1 MSANRVTAQN
11 GTQPSTNIVMEDP
24 ELTWKNLVD
33 KEIKAKKLIGVTC
46 HAYSTNDQKI
56 VDQTK
61 ICPCGRLARDHSFDG
76 SAERQDENAIFGPKF
91 VTKQDL
97 TVYGQLNNRA
107 RVRVWLLTTGLN
119 EGVSKLIGQSVRRYR
134 LLNKKSSNPTIIGL
148 TSWGT
153 VTEHTRKVLTWQTSR
168 NIEYTS
174 STDSAE
180 KRAPMVLNYDEK
192 KTLDKHHS
200 HFILLDNGRLG
211 GYIDDNPRSDFVKKV
226 QHECKC
232 RAITVIVEGVI
243 IIHGSGRLA
252 NVLGALLEASS
263 KETKPTEDDVK
274 KLLELVSPEHWS
286 KSGENE
292 NINEEELIK
301 SILELF
307 EPIYRE
313 YLSVFCLER
322 DPSLTDIIFKAVD
335 AIQSD
340 AEQQKNFFKLAIS
353 WNYTDRTESMPKCL
367 EDDPTLYP
375 SLFELALK
383 ENRPVFVDYFLR
395 RNYNPFETTKFL
407 KRSKNLKKKRNSP
420 NELNLDQKRIQ
431 SEQESTENNKNSLNT
446 QQVECAI
453 EFIIKELYEKVETH
467 FNRWSNPKTLEAL
480 DSNYTQLIGPFASSF
495 YVERNRRNQFL
506 QDTKAFFY
514 HGRTNTMN
522 ETSSKDNSIEK
533 SLISYTCS
541 KPFSSQHMLRELF
554 LWSVYVGY
562 ADVAFVLLLQIES
575 RMSAALI
582 AAGMT
587 QHLSLSAS
595 TLDVR
600 HIYIEQAKKY
610 EVYATDCI
618 NACYAHNERL
628 ACQLLLRE
636 NPLFGNVT
644 SIASRITK
652 FVNTDCFNQVLNR
665 QWFGQLPGNATE
677 SSIAKLSFTINEVQ
691 DKNEY
696 FWRYQRYELIRE
708 YFQKP
713 TFAFPPLSLLA

>member
-1 MSANRVTAQN
+1 MN
-11 GTQPSTNIVMEDP
+11 GISQ
-24 ELTWKNLVD
+24 
-33 KEIKAKKLIGVTC
+33 A
-46 HAYSTNDQKI
+46 A
-56 VDQTK
+56 
-61 ICPCGRLARDHSFDG
+61 
-76 SAERQDENAIFGPKF
+76 
-91 VTKQDL
+91 VTK
-97 TVYGQLNNRA
+97 G
-107 RVRVWLLTTGLN
+107 VWLLTTGLN

-153 VTEHTRKVLTWQTSR
+153 VTKHTRKVLTWQTSR
-168 NIEYTS
+168 NIEYTTL
-174 STDSAE
+174 TDFAG
-180 KRAPMVLNYDEK
+180 KRAPTALNYDEK

-226 QHECKC
+226 QHECEC
-232 RAITVIVEGVI
+232 RAITIIVEGGLNTLQVIKNDLKAKRPVI

-263 KETKPTEDDVK
+263 KETKPTYKESLEDDVK
-274 KLLELVSPEHWS
+274 KLLELDSHKHWF

-322 DPSLTDIIFKAVD
+322 DPSLTDVIFKVVD
-335 AIQSD
+335 AIQGD

-395 RNYNPFETTKFL
+395 RNYNPFETTEFV
-407 KRSKNLKKKRNSP
+407 KRSENLKKKRNSS
-420 NELNLDQKRIQ
+420 NEFNSDQKRIQ

-453 EFIIKELYEKVETH
+453 KFIIKELYEKVETH

-495 YVERNRRNQFL
+495 YFEQNRRNQFL
-506 QDTKAFFY
+506 QDTKVFFY
-514 HGRTNTMN
+514 HGRTDKMN

-533 SLISYTCS
+533 SRISYTCS

-562 ADVAFVLLLQIES
+562 ADIAFVLLLQIES

-582 AAGMT
+582 AAGMA

-600 HIYIEQAKKY
+600 HTYTEQAKKY

-618 NACYAHNERL
+618 NACYQHDERL

-644 SIASRITK
+644 CMQE
-652 FVNTDCFNQVLNR
+652 NTILSYGFYLERLCKTPEMDAQGTEFENAATYNYARQLVEDNYRPKVEQETSKLDAQLNSMKNTIDKLQVQIDSLNR
-665 QWFGQLPGNATE
+665 SNEQVRAETNAQTYRMVT
-677 SSIAKLSFTINEVQ
+677 SMNWMMTAMARVRISNIPV
-691 DKNEY
+691 
-696 FWRYQRYELIRE
+696 
-708 YFQKP
+708 P
-713 TFAFPPLSLLA
+713 TFDNSTDSNA